1 MGLTGLGDAPLKLIF
16 FGGKGGVGKTTC
28 AASAGLHLSETF
40 KTLII
45 STDPAHSLSDSLG
58 QKVGDGIEDIKNV
71 KNLSAIEISAKKA
84 FSAFKTRYEKEI
96 KNIIDTSTYL
106 DPEDVE
112 SVFALPIPGID
123 EVMGLKTI
131 TDLLEEGE
139 FDKFIVDTAPTGH
152 VLRLLTLPDMLD
164 DWIKVMAKMRWK
176 YRYVATTF
184 GGKYRPDESD
194 DFLVEMKK
202 TVTRIH
208 RLFEDG
214 KRCEFIVVT
223 IPEDMAVKET
233 QRMLGS
239 LNAFGIKVK
248 QLVINNVVPRSGHCK
263 FCKEKRKGQEVYIDY
278 LGKQMGN
285 VQITTTPLR
294 PREVKGIDA
303 LYNFKELLF
312 QQDGEITMSQSPIN
326 TTPLCKSSPASPT
339 RGGPQARQGDHS
351 EHLTKERRTA
361 GKDPGLLRSERQ

>member
-1 MGLTGLGDAPLKLIF
+1 MGLTGLSDASLKLIL

-28 AASAGLHLSETF
+28 AASAGLYLSETF

-58 QKVGDGIEDIKNV
+58 QKIGDGIEDIKGV

-84 FSAFKTRYEKEI
+84 FSAFKSKYEKEI
-96 KNIIDTSTYL
+96 KKIIDTSTYL

-131 TDLLEEGE
+131 TDLIEEGK
-139 FDKFIVDTAPTGH
+139 FDKFVVDTAPTGH
-152 VLRLLTLPDMLD
+152 ALRLLTLPDMLD

-184 GGKYRPDESD
+184 GGKYKPDEGD

-208 RLFEDG
+208 SLFKDI

-223 IPEDMAVKET
+223 IPEDMAVQET
-233 QRMLGS
+233 QRMIGD
-239 LNAFGIKVK
+239 LNAYGIKVK
-248 QLVINNVVPRSGHCK
+248 QLVINNVVPESDHCE
-263 FCKEKRKGQEVYIDY
+263 FCREKRKGQEAYIKY
-278 LGKQMGN
+278 LRKKTGDIR
-285 VQITTTPLR
+285 ITITPLH
-294 PREVKGIDA
+294 PGEVKGIDA
-303 LYNFKELLF
+303 LGNFKELLF
-312 QQDGEITMSQSPIN
+312 Q
-326 TTPLCKSSPASPT
+326 
-339 RGGPQARQGDHS
+339 
-351 EHLTKERRTA
+351 
-361 GKDPGLLRSERQ
+361 